1 MQHSFLYILKSHTC
15 SYHCTAKCLIIIF
28 RLEPLAE
35 ALAVLSYARLEAS
48 KRAPGLQHPQL
59 CLDAIQFGVE
69 HGGAAGLEKVCDK
82 ATHPP

>member
-1 MQHSFLYILKSHTC
+1 M
-15 SYHCTAKCLIIIF
+15 F

-35 ALAVLSYARLEAS
+35 AIAILSYARLEAS

-69 HGGAAGLEKVCDK
+69 HGGAAGLDKVVDGVVYP
-82 ATHPP
+82 TSINE